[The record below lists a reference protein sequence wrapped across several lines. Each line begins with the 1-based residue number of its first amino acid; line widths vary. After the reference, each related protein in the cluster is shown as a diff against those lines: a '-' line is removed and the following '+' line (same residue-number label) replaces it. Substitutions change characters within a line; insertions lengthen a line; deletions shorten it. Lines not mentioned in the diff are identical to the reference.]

1 MRLRVADEVPIV
13 GATVPGWGWGMAMVA
28 VRVGGGEV
36 VRYCERYSVYRGWR
50 EGRGRDYK

>member
-1 MRLRVADEVPIV
+1 MRVSVADEVEIV

-36 VRYCERYSVYRGWR
+36 VRYCWR
-50 EGRGRDYK
+50 ERLVYGGRGEGV